1 MNLNKVLLIGRL
13 GKDPEVNYYKPDSP
27 VAKFPLATSE
37 YYLGKNGEK
46 IESTEWHNIVCWNNN
61 AKFAEKYLSKG
72 MLVYIE
78 GRITTRKW
86 EANDKTTRY
95 STDIVVQDI
104 KILEKKSDSKEPE
117 MQTNQTA
124 AQNQPT
130 TTVDAPST
138 QPGNEVKISEEID
151 PNIDYRNDQDID
163 DDLPF

>member
-27 VAKFPLATSE
+27 IAKFALATSE

-61 AKFAEKYLSKG
+61 AKFAERYLQKG

-78 GRITTRKW
+78 GRIATRKW
-86 EANDKTTRY
+86 EGSDKTTRY
-95 STDIVVQDI
+95 TTEIVVQDI
-104 KILEKKSDSKEPE
+104 KILEKKSESREPE
-117 MQTNQTA
+117 ME
-124 AQNQPT
+124 QNQPLIENQVTVT
-130 TTVDAPST
+130 TDTTAT
-138 QPGNEVKISEEID
+138 NQGNEVINPEVPNS
-151 PNIDYRNDQDID
+151 NIDFTIDQDNN

>member
-27 VAKFPLATSE
+27 IAKFPLATSE

-78 GRITTRKW
+78 GRISTRKW

-95 STDIVVQDI
+95 STEIVVQDI
-104 KILEKKSDSKEPE
+104 KILEKKSESRDTE
-117 MQTNQTA
+117 MQ
-124 AQNQPT
+124 QNQPT
-130 TTVDAPST
+130 TITNTPAAI
-138 QPGNEVKISEEID
+138 PGSEVIIPDELNPNTEFPID
-151 PNIDYRNDQDID
+151 QNID

>member
-13 GKDPEVNYYKPDSP
+13 GRDPEINYYKPDSP
-27 VAKFPLATSE
+27 VAKFSLATSE

-46 IESTEWHNIVCWNNN
+46 IESTEWHNIVCWNNL

-72 MLVYIE
+72 MLVYLE

-104 KILEKKSDSKEPE
+104 KILEKKSESREPE
-117 MQTNQTA
+117 MQP
-124 AQNQPT
+124 NQPVAENQPIT
-130 TTVDAPST
+130 LGNTPST
-138 QPGNEVKISEEID
+138 ELENGVKISED
-151 PNIDYRNDQDID
+151 LDSNIDFKNDQDTD